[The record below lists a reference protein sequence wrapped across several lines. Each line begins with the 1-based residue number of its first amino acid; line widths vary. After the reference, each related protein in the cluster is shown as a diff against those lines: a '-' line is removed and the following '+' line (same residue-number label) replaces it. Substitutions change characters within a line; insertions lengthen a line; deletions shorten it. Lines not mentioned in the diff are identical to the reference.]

1 MSKFRPQRGVTLIE
15 LMITVAI
22 VAILAS
28 LAAPSF
34 RDSIVRNRL
43 SSTITDV
50 MTAINFARSE
60 SIKRGRTVTLCRSSN
75 GTGCAA
81 DGGWEI
87 GWIAFL
93 DNDADGTVD
102 VGPPADTV
110 LKVWPAL
117 PGGYTLRP
125 SAAFAADIRFNAQ
138 GFANNTGTFI
148 ACQGNALAGSRA
160 VVVTTTR
167 PRLATSGADTTPDTD
182 AGANFTT
189 CTP

>member
-15 LMITVAI
+15 LLITVAI

-34 RDSIVRNRL
+34 RDSLIRNRL
-43 SSTITDV
+43 SSAITDV

-75 GTGCAA
+75 GTSCAA
-81 DGGWEI
+81 SGGWEI

-93 DNDADGTVD
+93 DNDGNGAVD

-110 LKVWPAL
+110 LKTWPGLAR
-117 PGGYTLRP
+117 GYTLTP
-125 SAAFAADIRFNAQ
+125 SAAFSNDIRFNAQ
-138 GFANNTGTFI
+138 GFANNTGAFVV
-148 ACQGNALAGSRA
+148 CQGGNASGARA

-167 PRLATSGADTTPDTD
+167 PRLATNGSDNTPDTD
-182 AGANFTT
+182 AGANFT
-189 CTP
+189 CSP